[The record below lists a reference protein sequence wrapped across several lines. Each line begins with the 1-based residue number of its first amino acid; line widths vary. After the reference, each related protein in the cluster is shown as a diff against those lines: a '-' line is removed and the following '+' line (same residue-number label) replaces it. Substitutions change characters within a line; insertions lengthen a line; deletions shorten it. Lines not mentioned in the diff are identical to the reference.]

1 MTTIYLL
8 WCHSDVVLGKG
19 STGKSASRA
28 TTNMNNTLCFVL
40 SEIKVDCLTVSTA
53 PVKATIDDHIQ
64 TLMDTLL
71 LTLRRSAMSDINT
84 IDKFITDGMDTLTP
98 RPQTVS
104 TCTQT
109 GSMYPY
115 LPTNRYVNKT

>member
-1 MTTIYLL
+1 MIRIRVKNQIWAL
-8 WCHSDVVLGKG
+8 
-19 STGKSASRA
+19 TGYF
-28 TTNMNNTLCFVL
+28 LP

-84 IDKFITDGMDTLTP
+84 IDKFITDGMDMLTT

-104 TCTQT
+104 SCSRVTQT
-109 GSMYPY
+109 SAEESSCNY
-115 LPTNRYVNKT
+115 LFLVLSGKPIFSLFFYK

>member
-1 MTTIYLL
+1 MK
-8 WCHSDVVLGKG
+8 DVHVSSPLF
-19 STGKSASRA
+19 SLPISFS
-28 TTNMNNTLCFVL
+28 

-84 IDKFITDGMDTLTP
+84 IDKFITDGMDMLTT
-98 RPQTVS
+98 RPQTV
-104 TCTQT
+104 
-109 GSMYPY
+109 
-115 LPTNRYVNKT
+115 RYYNEL